1 MNTYYHRYIRS
12 TKFNS
17 SQICLW
23 LPTARKSLKKALAQL
38 MITIVTGF
46 VRVIN
51 KEVVATTKR
60 QNTFVKNVRFPFIQI
75 VSLHT
80 ILGRDSRV

>member
-1 MNTYYHRYIRS
+1 
-12 TKFNS
+12 
-17 SQICLW
+17 
-23 LPTARKSLKKALAQL
+23 

-51 KEVVATTKR
+51 KEGVATTKR